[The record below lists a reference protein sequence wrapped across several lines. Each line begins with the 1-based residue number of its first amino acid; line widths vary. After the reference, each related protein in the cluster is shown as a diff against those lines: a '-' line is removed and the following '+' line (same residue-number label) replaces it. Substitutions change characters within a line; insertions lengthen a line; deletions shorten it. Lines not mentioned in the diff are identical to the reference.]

1 MNCEECKNLISQ
13 FLDNEL
19 DERQAARVRAHL
31 GICVDCQRMCEE
43 FTAILDASPDVSGSS
58 ADLLPPNS
66 QALWCRINNLIESET
81 KPAKLTETEPTRGR
95 FFHLS
100 WAQLAAALVCIALIS
115 SLLTVVAIR
124 NYNEPTDGDLT
135 SRSAATQTTFE
146 KVLSRVGLMDTPQQA
161 RERRLREQHAAID
174 YWDARVQ
181 TRRTQWDRATRE
193 AFDRNLQVIND
204 SVNEYTLILEQNPDD
219 DLSSEMLD
227 SVLSEKMNLLRDF
240 ADL

>member
-1 MNCEECKNLISQ
+1 MNCEDCKNLISQ

-19 DERQAARVRAHL
+19 DEHQAANVLEHL
-31 GICVDCQRMCEE
+31 GVCSDCQLMCEE
-43 FTAILDASPDVSGSS
+43 FTAIMDASSIESS
-58 ADLLPPNS
+58 AELLPPNS
-66 QALWCRINNLIESET
+66 QALWCRINNIIESESE
-81 KPAKLTETEPTRGR
+81 PASPTEPASQRGR

-100 WAQLAAALVCIALIS
+100 IPQLAAALVCIALIS

-124 NYNEPTDGDLT
+124 NYSEPSESDLT

-146 KVLSRVGLMDTPQQA
+146 KVLSRVGLMDTPHQA
-161 RERRLREQHAAID
+161 RDRRLREQNAAID

-181 TRRTQWDRATRE
+181 TRRVQWDRATRE

-219 DLSSEMLD
+219 DLSGEMLD

>member
-1 MNCEECKNLISQ
+1 MNCEECKNLISPL
-13 FLDNEL
+13 LDNEL
-19 DERQAARVRAHL
+19 DERRAVDVRSHLAVCAA
-31 GICVDCQRMCEE
+31 CQRMCEE
-43 FTAILDASPDVSGSS
+43 FTAILDASASESS
-58 ADLLPPNS
+58 TELLPPNS
-66 QALWCRINNLIESET
+66 QALWCRINNLIESEA
-81 KPAKLTETEPTRGR
+81 KPPQIEAAPPRGR

-100 WAQLAAALVCIALIS
+100 WAQLTAALVCIALIS

-124 NYNEPTDGDLT
+124 NYNEPTEGDLT
-135 SRSAATQTTFE
+135 SRAAATQTTFE
-146 KVLSRVGLMDTPQQA
+146 KVLSRVGLIDTPQQA
-161 RERRLREQHAAID
+161 RERRLREQHAAIE

-181 TRRTQWDRATRE
+181 TRRVQWDRATRE